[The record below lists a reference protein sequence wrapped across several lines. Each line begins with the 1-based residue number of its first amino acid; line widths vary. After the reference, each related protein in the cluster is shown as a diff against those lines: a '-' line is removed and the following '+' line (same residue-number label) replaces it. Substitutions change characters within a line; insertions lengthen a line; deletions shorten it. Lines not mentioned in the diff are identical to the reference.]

1 MKLKDLYVSP
11 DVEILK
17 FKAALAIAA
26 EESTGFEFDEGD
38 KEEDGDA
45 D

>member
-1 MKLKDLYVSP
+1 MQLNDLYVSP
-11 DVEILK
+11 EVEILK

-26 EESTGFEFDEGD
+26 EESKFEFDEGAN
-38 KEEDGDA
+38 EEDGDA

>member
-26 EESTGFEFDEGD
+26 DESNFEFDEGAN
-38 KEEDGDA
+38 EEDGDH